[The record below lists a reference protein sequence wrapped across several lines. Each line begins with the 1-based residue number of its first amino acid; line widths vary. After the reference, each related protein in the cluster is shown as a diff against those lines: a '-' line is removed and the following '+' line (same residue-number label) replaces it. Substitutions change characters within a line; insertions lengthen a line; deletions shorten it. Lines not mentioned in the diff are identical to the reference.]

1 MARDGRGALISRISQ
16 RSMLVRSCTPL
27 SKSEEKERLLA
38 TYSTMLYV
46 EFTQVHYIDFSE
58 IVQLVKA
65 SIIVITVH
73 FEIST
78 LFVVSH
84 FSSFKVSP
92 EMEVKPGL
100 FWDPEKV
107 SLQ

>member
-1 MARDGRGALISRISQ
+1 
-16 RSMLVRSCTPL
+16 
-27 SKSEEKERLLA
+27 
-38 TYSTMLYV
+38 MLYV
-46 EFTQVHYIDFSE
+46 EFTQENYVDVGE

-92 EMEVKPGL
+92 EMEVKPSW
-100 FWDPEKV
+100 FWDPERV

>member
-1 MARDGRGALISRISQ
+1 
-16 RSMLVRSCTPL
+16 
-27 SKSEEKERLLA
+27 
-38 TYSTMLYV
+38 MLYV
-46 EFTQVHYIDFSE
+46 EFTPEHYVDFGE

-65 SIIVITVH
+65 SIIVITVR

-92 EMEVKPGL
+92 EMEVKPSW
-100 FWDPEKV
+100 FWDPERV

>member
-1 MARDGRGALISRISQ
+1 
-16 RSMLVRSCTPL
+16 MLARSCTPL

-38 TYSTMLYV
+38 AYSTTLYV
-46 EFTQVHYIDFSE
+46 EFTQEHYIDFSE

-65 SIIVITVH
+65 AIIVITVH

-78 LFVVSH
+78 LFVARH

-92 EMEVKPGL
+92 EMEIKSGW

-107 SLQ
+107 FLQ

>member
-1 MARDGRGALISRISQ
+1 
-16 RSMLVRSCTPL
+16 
-27 SKSEEKERLLA
+27 
-38 TYSTMLYV
+38 MLYV
-46 EFTQVHYIDFSE
+46 EFTPEHYVNVGE

-65 SIIVITVH
+65 SIIVITVRI
-73 FEIST
+73 EIST

-92 EMEVKPGL
+92 EMEVKPSW
-100 FWDPEKV
+100 FWDPERV

>member
-1 MARDGRGALISRISQ
+1 
-16 RSMLVRSCTPL
+16 
-27 SKSEEKERLLA
+27 
-38 TYSTMLYV
+38 MLYV
-46 EFTQVHYIDFSE
+46 EFTPEHYVDVGE

-84 FSSFKVSP
+84 FSSFQVSP
-92 EMEVKPGL
+92 EMEVRPSW
-100 FWDPEKV
+100 FWDPERV

>member
-1 MARDGRGALISRISQ
+1 
-16 RSMLVRSCTPL
+16 
-27 SKSEEKERLLA
+27 
-38 TYSTMLYV
+38 MLYV
-46 EFTQVHYIDFSE
+46 EFTPEHYVNVGE

-65 SIIVITVH
+65 SIIVISVH
-73 FEIST
+73 LKIST
-78 LFVVSH
+78 LFCGHDSH

-92 EMEVKPGL
+92 EMEVKPSR

>member
-1 MARDGRGALISRISQ
+1 
-16 RSMLVRSCTPL
+16 MLH
-27 SKSEEKERLLA
+27 
-38 TYSTMLYV
+38 V
-46 EFTQVHYIDFSE
+46 EFTPEHYVDFGE

-65 SIIVITVH
+65 SIIVITVR

-92 EMEVKPGL
+92 EMEVKPSW
-100 FWDPEKV
+100 FWDPERV

>member
-1 MARDGRGALISRISQ
+1 
-16 RSMLVRSCTPL
+16 
-27 SKSEEKERLLA
+27 
-38 TYSTMLYV
+38 MLYV
-46 EFTQVHYIDFSE
+46 EFTQEHYINFDE

-65 SIIVITVH
+65 SIIVISVH
-73 FEIST
+73 LEIST
-78 LFVVSH
+78 LFVARY

>member
-1 MARDGRGALISRISQ
+1 
-16 RSMLVRSCTPL
+16 
-27 SKSEEKERLLA
+27 
-38 TYSTMLYV
+38 MLYV
-46 EFTQVHYIDFSE
+46 EFTPEHYVNVGE

-73 FEIST
+73 LEIST

-92 EMEVKPGL
+92 EMEVKPSW
-100 FWDPEKV
+100 FWDPERV
-107 SLQ
+107 SL

>member
-1 MARDGRGALISRISQ
+1 
-16 RSMLVRSCTPL
+16 
-27 SKSEEKERLLA
+27 
-38 TYSTMLYV
+38 MLYV
-46 EFTQVHYIDFSE
+46 EFTPEHYVNVGE

-73 FEIST
+73 LEIST

-92 EMEVKPGL
+92 EMEVKPSW
-100 FWDPEKV
+100 FWDPERV

>member
-1 MARDGRGALISRISQ
+1 
-16 RSMLVRSCTPL
+16 
-27 SKSEEKERLLA
+27 
-38 TYSTMLYV
+38 MLYV
-46 EFTQVHYIDFSE
+46 EFTPEHHVNVGE

-84 FSSFKVSP
+84 FLSFKVSP
-92 EMEVKPGL
+92 EMEVKPSW
-100 FWDPEKV
+100 FWDPERV

>member
-1 MARDGRGALISRISQ
+1 
-16 RSMLVRSCTPL
+16 
-27 SKSEEKERLLA
+27 
-38 TYSTMLYV
+38 MLYV
-46 EFTQVHYIDFSE
+46 EFTPEHYVDVGE

-92 EMEVKPGL
+92 EM
-100 FWDPEKV
+100 
-107 SLQ
+107 